1 MKRLINK
8 LYEDIIDVTQKW
20 NRKNINEL
28 RFNIGEVISSFYA
41 DNKGD
46 FKKKSEII
54 EKEISEFYVDY
65 QLKENQLKTDK
76 YKKSAIWDKIKTAI
90 SDALAMDSMGVG
102 FSITNLGYMQQ
113 FYRKYRNTP
122 DSLELAFQLD
132 WSHNVELIKDKLNED
147 ERKYYLKNAVDKKW
161 SVKELQRQINEES
174 YDDFLRVLEE
184 SNYKFKISRLEIN
197 NYKSLVGIELL
208 NPSSLLVFAGANA
221 TGKSSIFE
229 AIEFLMHSS
238 MTTGKIALDIFGGA
252 EKIVNFNAQKLKNE
266 KAPLTIKLGLEFES
280 NENKEIIDFGL
291 NYKFGTEK
299 IQKVFTDINALD
311 TRIVESFSRIYI
323 DNYKRAENKLKLYN
337 KLWLDASNLNKILK
351 TILDDKTKRDDI
363 IEWIQILIPGI
374 EKIEIAEN
382 ISGKEELQVIEK
394 AFPDK
399 PITGGLISEGTFNI
413 IALLAVFYQSDKQ
426 QFICIEEPETGL
438 NPAILQ
444 ELVPFFRDM
453 ANKYGH
459 HIWITTH
466 SLSLVAQLDEE
477 ELVIV
482 NKKEGNTNIYPCK
495 EGDFEELRGDE
506 AWMSKMLK
514 GGGLPW

>member
-1 MKRLINK
+1 MERLINK

-28 RFNIGEVISSFYA
+28 RFKIGETISNFYA
-41 DNKGD
+41 ESKGV
-46 FKKKSEII
+46 FKEKSEII
-54 EKEISEFYVDY
+54 EKEISEFYRKY
-65 QLKENQLKTDK
+65 QLKEDQLKTDK
-76 YKKSAIWDKIKTAI
+76 YKKSAPWDKLKTAL
-90 SDALAMDSMGVG
+90 SDVLKTDSMGVG
-102 FSITNLGYMQQ
+102 FSTTNLGLMQQ

-184 SNYKFKISRLEIN
+184 SNYRFKINRLEIN
-197 NYKSLVGIELL
+197 NYKSLVDIELP

-221 TGKSSIFE
+221 SGKSSVFE

-238 MTTGKIALDIFGGA
+238 MTTGKIALDIFGGP

-266 KAPLTIKLGLEFES
+266 KATLTIKLGLEFES

-291 NYKFGTEK
+291 NYELGTEK
-299 IQKVFTDINALD
+299 IQKEFTDITTLD
-311 TRIVESFSRIYI
+311 TRIMESFSRIYI
-323 DNYKRAENKLKLYN
+323 DNFKRAENKLKLYN

-351 TILDDKTKRDDI
+351 TILGDTTKKDEI
-363 IEWIQILIPGI
+363 IEWMQVLIPGI
-374 EKIEIAEN
+374 ESIKIAEDL
-382 ISGKEELQVIEK
+382 SGKEELQVFEK

-413 IALLAVFYQSDKQ
+413 IALLAVFYQADKQ

-444 ELVPFFRDM
+444 ELVPFFREM
-453 ANKYGH
+453 VNKYGH
-459 HIWITTH
+459 HIWVTTH
-466 SLSLVAQLDEE
+466 SVSLVAQLNEE

-482 NKKEGNTNIYPCK
+482 NKKDGKTNLYPCQ

-506 AWMSKMLK
+506 AWMNKMLK